1 MAKWIVE
8 ASPIRDHS
16 ETAGAV
22 PAIRPFMTDNAA
34 KAFVKE
40 MIGKQ
45 RIVTVRSAP
54 GTKPPTQMDHGAA
67 LRGAHD

>member
-22 PAIRPFMTDNAA
+22 PAIRSFMTDNAA

-54 GTKPPTQMDHGAA
+54 GTKSPLA
-67 LRGAHD
+67 